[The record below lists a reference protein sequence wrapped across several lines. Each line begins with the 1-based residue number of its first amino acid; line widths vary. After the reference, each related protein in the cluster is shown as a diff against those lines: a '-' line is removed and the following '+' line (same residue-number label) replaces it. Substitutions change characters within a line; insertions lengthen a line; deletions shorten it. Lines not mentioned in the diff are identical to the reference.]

1 MNARTRLAAL
11 ALLPLVS
18 GLGCVQSESID
29 PMMVQPKHKAYA
41 RNDFFVD
48 GRAMRTPPPN
58 TIPRERAVGNLVL
71 TTGADEQ
78 GKRATTIPIQL
89 TREVLARGQNRFN
102 IYCAICHGA
111 AGDGNSLVASQMSLR
126 PPPNLHERASQPVGH
141 TYEVIANGY
150 GLMPSYAAEL
160 SVEDRWAV
168 VAYVRALQR
177 SQAAKLDDAPA
188 AVRAELSKESP

>member
-1 MNARTRLAAL
+1 MNARTCLAAF
-11 ALLPLVS
+11 ALLAS
-18 GLGCVQSESID
+18 GLGCVQSEAID
-29 PMMVQPKHKAYA
+29 PMMVQPKYRAYS
-41 RNDFFVD
+41 RNDFYLD
-48 GRAMRTPPPN
+48 GRAMRLPPAN
-58 TIPRERAVGNLVL
+58 TIPRERTVGNLLL

-78 GKRATTIPIQL
+78 GKRATAIPIRL
-89 TREVLARGQNRFN
+89 TREVLARGQDRFN

-188 AVRAELSKESP
+188 AVRQDLSKESP